1 MNENSTNNNNF
12 KRSLLNVIYLKARL
26 LYVPPVKKNV
36 VYSSEIKSYV
46 NAYKLFATR
55 FDW

>member
-1 MNENSTNNNNF
+1 MNGNATNNNNF
-12 KRSLLNVIYLKARL
+12 KGSLLNVMYLKARL

-36 VYSSEIKSYV
+36 VYSSEIKSYL